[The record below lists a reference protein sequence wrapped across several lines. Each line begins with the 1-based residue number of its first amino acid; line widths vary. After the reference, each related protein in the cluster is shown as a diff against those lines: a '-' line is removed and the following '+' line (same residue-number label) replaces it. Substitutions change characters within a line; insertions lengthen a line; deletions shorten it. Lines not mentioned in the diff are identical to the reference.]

1 MSNGLFILCILLPV
15 VQSLE
20 NGLGLVPPMGWN
32 SWNAF
37 HCDINETRIFGA
49 ADQIVDLKLSEV
61 GYTYLNIDDCWM
73 HNERVDG
80 KYVGDY
86 ERFAGGMKN
95 VGDYIHSKGLRFG
108 IYTSAG
114 EKTCAGYPGSLGH
127 EEIDALTFAE
137 WGVDYLKYDNCYAD
151 GLPSIDRFPR
161 MRDALNATGRLIYY
175 SLCQWGKEDSW
186 QWAPAVS
193 NSWRTTEDIQPTWK
207 SIRFNFWLSQQHAE
221 RSQPGAWLDPD
232 MLEVGNGGL
241 SFEENK
247 SHFSLWCLAK
257 SPLLLGMDLYTISEE
272 TYNIVTNTKLIRVN
286 QDPHASQATCFS
298 GCHVLADWSI
308 LATRITGGATVVVV
322 INWCDEIL
330 TDLTIAG
337 SAVGI
342 VPSKDQKVQVIDLW
356 TDEEVGVFGFES
368 LKAVALPAMPA
379 HGCVVYQFN
388 TVTDSSIFIGESSA
402 TVTV

>member
-1 MSNGLFILCILLPV
+1 M
-15 VQSLE
+15 
-20 NGLGLVPPMGWN
+20 
-32 SWNAF
+32 
-37 HCDINETRIFGA
+37 
-49 ADQIVDLKLSEV
+49 
-61 GYTYLNIDDCWM
+61 
-73 HNERVDG
+73 
-80 KYVGDY
+80 
-86 ERFAGGMKN
+86 
-95 VGDYIHSKGLRFG
+95 
-108 IYTSAG
+108 
-114 EKTCAGYPGSLGH
+114 
-127 EEIDALTFAE
+127 
-137 WGVDYLKYDNCYAD
+137 
-151 GLPSIDRFPR
+151 
-161 MRDALNATGRLIYY
+161 
-175 SLCQWGKEDSW
+175 
-186 QWAPAVS
+186 
-193 NSWRTTEDIQPTWK
+193 
-207 SIRFNFWLSQQHAE
+207 
-221 RSQPGAWLDPD
+221 DPD

-342 VPSKDQKVQVIDLW
+342 VPSKDEKVQVIDLW